1 MDRSAK
7 LWRREASLE
16 SMNAMGADS
25 LVHHLDIRFEKIG
38 VDFLEA
44 SMPVDQRTVQ
54 PFGILHGGASVVLA
68 ETLASVAA
76 YLCVE
81 EGSAAVGV
89 EINANHLRRV
99 REGRVTGRAT
109 PVSVGARIHVW
120 EVDIADESG
129 ARVCVARSTLA
140 IIDA

>member
-16 SMNAMGADS
+16 SLNAMGADS
-25 LVHHLDIRFEKIG
+25 LVHHVDIRFERIG
-38 VDFLEA
+38 DNFIEA

-76 YLCVE
+76 YLCVD

-99 REGRVTGRAT
+99 REGRVTGKVR
-109 PVSVGARIHVW
+109 PVRVGARIQVW

-140 IIDA
+140 VIDA